1 MWNLFWNIFRM
12 FHQNFSDVPKCSGTF
27 RCFGIGKHFKSVP
40 KHSNVSETFQ
50 KFFENI
56 LLCFQ
61 NVPKFLIWPAPA
73 KFIARHVAMEEE
85 KENEEK
91 LNEPSRF
98 TETKQKKDKKGNKP
112 KERGWRVLVATEE
125 DKKKERRKASLT
137 VHGTKTRESRWRKL
151 PAFCDTT
158 ARSSSH

>member
-1 MWNLFWNIFRM
+1 MRNLFWNIFRM

-61 NVPKFLIWPAPA
+61 NVPKLLIWPAPA
-73 KFIARHVAMEEE
+73 KFIARHVAIEEE
-85 KENEEK
+85 
-91 LNEPSRF
+91 
-98 TETKQKKDKKGNKP
+98 TKKSLMGLHGSQKQNKRKIKKRNKT
-112 KERGWRVLVATEE
+112 KERGWRALAATEE
-125 DKKKERRKASLT
+125 DKKKRTKKSFSHGSRNQNKRKQVA
-137 VHGTKTRESRWRKL
+137 
-151 PAFCDTT
+151 
-158 ARSSSH
+158 